1 MKNLILFLLFLTVGA
16 FAYTPS
22 PDYGNAFNK
31 LQGVPAASKY
41 QLGTE
46 LRESHNVAICVY
58 DFATQGGA
66 ISTIKLLS
74 SDLKT
79 TCSIPGKS
87 VIRNAYLDVTTA
99 LTSGGSATI
108 SFSSGQTA
116 ADLKAATLYS
126 SYTNQQA
133 MTSPQF
139 ATVASYIKITTANTI
154 VSGLNVNAVQPSITI
169 AAATITAGHFR
180 LFLDYSLSE

>member
-1 MKNLILFLLFLTVGA
+1 MKNLILFLLVLTAGA

-22 PDYGNAFNK
+22 PDYGTAFNK

-66 ISTIKLLS
+66 TGTINLLS

-79 TCSIPGKS
+79 TCSIPGKA

-99 LTSGGSATI
+99 LVSAGSTTI
-108 SFSSGQTA
+108 SFSSGKTA

-126 SYTNQQA
+126 SLTGILA

-139 ATVASYIKITTANTI
+139 ATVATYIKITTANAI
-154 VSGLNVNAVQPSITI
+154 SGGLSVNASTPSITL
-169 AAATITAGHFR
+169 AAAALTAGHFR
-180 LFLDYSLSE
+180 LFLDYNLSE